1 MKFVTKCGQEIASNS
16 QESVL
21 EIQVNTSAEKCLK
34 CQHVEDS
41 VIVTDI
47 FENGD
52 PRETEVVKVCH
63 AERV

>member
-21 EIQVNTSAEKCLK
+21 EIQVNPSAEKCLK

-47 FENGD
+47 FDNGD